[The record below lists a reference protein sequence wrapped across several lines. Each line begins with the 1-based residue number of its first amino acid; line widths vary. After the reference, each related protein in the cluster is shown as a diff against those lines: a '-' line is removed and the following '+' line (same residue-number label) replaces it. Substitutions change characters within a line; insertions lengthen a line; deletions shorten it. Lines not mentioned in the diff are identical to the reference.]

1 METKMQRAIQTHA
14 PEQMY
19 IFVSMAM
26 AIAAVVINFLGSP
39 ETAVGVAL
47 LAWVIS
53 MLGTVVK
60 IS

>member
-1 METKMQRAIQTHA
+1 MQTAIKTYA
-14 PEQMY
+14 PEQTY
-19 IFVSMAM
+19 IFASIAV

-47 LAWVIS
+47 LAWVTS
-53 MLGTVVK
+53 MLGNLVK

>member
-1 METKMQRAIQTHA
+1 MQTAIKTHA
-14 PEQMY
+14 PEQPY
-19 IFVSMAM
+19 VFASLAL

-47 LAWVIS
+47 LAWVTS
-53 MLGTVVK
+53 MLGNLVK

>member
-1 METKMQRAIQTHA
+1 MQTAIKTHA
-14 PEQMY
+14 PEQTY
-19 IFVSMAM
+19 IFVSMAV

-47 LAWVIS
+47 LAWVTS
-53 MLGTVVK
+53 MLGNVVK

>member
-1 METKMQRAIQTHA
+1 MQKAIKTHA

-19 IFVSMAM
+19 VLVSIAVAM
-26 AIAAVVINFLGSP
+26 AAIVIDFLGSP
-39 ETAVGVAL
+39 ARAVGVAL

-53 MLGTVVK
+53 MLGTLVK

>member
-1 METKMQRAIQTHA
+1 MQTAIKTHA
-14 PEQMY
+14 PDQMY
-19 IFVSMAM
+19 ILVSLAV

-47 LAWVIS
+47 LAWVTS
-53 MLGTVVK
+53 MLGNVVK